1 MEDLVSIIIPA
12 YNAEKFIGECLE
24 KVLEQDY
31 ENIEVVVMNDGSS
44 DSTLEIATR
53 YSKIDSRIKVYSQEN
68 SGSSVARI
76 NGAMKSNGKYILFL
90 DSDDFFMKDAISKLV
105 NVAHKYDTD
114 LIKFRLQR
122 YPECTPQPLI
132 IGNKEEDVVVYK
144 EEFKEKIYPLFINTY
159 NLNPNG
165 TLMVKRSC
173 FKIKDVESYYKLRFA
188 EDLKLSLELFDNALS
203 VTIISDVLY
212 NYFTNYSSATKSNN
226 IDKILYNMGNFITV
240 YSLMYKYLEKWK
252 IDTEENL
259 KKLNLKVLRE
269 IATFYTKIKLSDD
282 VEFIENNKEK
292 IKNMIYSDIVL
303 NAIDSVNEEDLDKN
317 DKYYNSLIAIYKKS
331 I

>member
-1 MEDLVSIIIPA
+1 
-12 YNAEKFIGECLE
+12 
-24 KVLEQDY
+24 
-31 ENIEVVVMNDGSS
+31 
-44 DSTLEIATR
+44 
-53 YSKIDSRIKVYSQEN
+53 
-68 SGSSVARI
+68 
-76 NGAMKSNGKYILFL
+76 
-90 DSDDFFMKDAISKLV
+90 
-105 NVAHKYDTD
+105 
-114 LIKFRLQR
+114 
-122 YPECTPQPLI
+122 
-132 IGNKEEDVVVYK
+132 
-144 EEFKEKIYPLFINTY
+144 
-159 NLNPNG
+159 
-165 TLMVKRSC
+165 
-173 FKIKDVESYYKLRFA
+173 
-188 EDLKLSLELFDNALS
+188 
-203 VTIISDVLY
+203 
-212 NYFTNYSSATKSNN
+212 
-226 IDKILYNMGNFITV
+226 MGNFITV

>member
-1 MEDLVSIIIPA
+1 MKNIDDPMGLLESI
-12 YNAEKFIGECLE
+12 LE
-24 KVLEQDY
+24 
-31 ENIEVVVMNDGSS
+31 S
-44 DSTLEIATR
+44 
-53 YSKIDSRIKVYSQEN
+53 IDQHAAGPE
-68 SGSSVARI
+68 
-76 NGAMKSNGKYILFL
+76 L
-90 DSDDFFMKDAISKLV
+90 KDAKELENEATEENKVEVSAEEVDNKDV
-105 NVAHKYDTD
+105 YPADEHK
-114 LIKFRLQR
+114 Q
-122 YPECTPQPLI
+122 
-132 IGNKEEDVVVYK
+132 EEDVVVYK